1 MGTCGKKWI
10 KKHSISLGLKK
21 LCLNKAKKNEITSK
35 QDNFETKIPL
45 STSNLV

>member
-10 KKHSISLGLKK
+10 KTLHFFRIKEIV
-21 LCLNKAKKNEITSK
+21 LNKAKKNEITSK